1 MRTDAGLPGSSA
13 TFGLEPMMPDDEI
26 FAALVEL
33 PASGRAA
40 HLERVCAND
49 PAQKAR
55 IEALLRGFEASDGFL
70 ETPAFERPR
79 VAAETMPGDLIG
91 RYRLIR
97 RIGSGGCGIVYLAE
111 QEEPVRRQV
120 ALKVIKLGLDTKQV
134 VARFEAERQALAMMD
149 HPGIARVFDAGT
161 TQTGSPFF
169 VMEFVDGLPITK
181 FCDTHS
187 LSTRARLEVFS
198 QVCLAVQHAHQK
210 GVIHRDIKPS
220 NILVTMQDG
229 VPMPKVIDFGIAKAT
244 MGRLTQQTLVTSL
257 EQFMGTP
264 AYMSPEQAEWRGFD
278 IDTRSDVYSLGVVL
292 YELLT
297 GRPPY
302 ETQTL
307 VQAGIDEIRRI
318 IREVDPPRPSTRL
331 SSMDAGDRSQIAQLR
346 RSVAPHLQSLLR
358 GDLDCIVMRCLEKD
372 RERRYGT
379 AHELV
384 DDLRRHLQHEPV
396 LARPPELGYR
406 IQRFVARHRLACVS
420 AAAVV
425 ASLILGITISTWQAI
440 RARKA
445 EDKATSERDTARSA
459 TRAEMQARSD
469 AQRRQE
475 QAEDLLGFMLGD
487 FRTELT
493 RIGRLGL
500 LDTVGDKALAHFGAL
515 DPRDL
520 TDTTLAR
527 HCRTLTQI
535 GEIRLDQARYADA
548 SIAFD
553 SAYRRATNLVQR
565 QPKNADFLLE
575 RAQAEYWLGLT
586 ARNRGDLALAHTW
599 LSRYRDST
607 IALEALEG
615 PSDRARAEQISS
627 VHNLAVLEF
636 DRGNMTAA
644 RSGFLTEQAQL
655 SALAASRPG
664 DPDLS
669 IDLGESEIWL
679 SKVDEAEGRYPMAL
693 AHRQASITR
702 VEALRARN
710 PKDPTLKLRWARY
723 QSMKALALS
732 LMGRKSEATDDLDR
746 AQAILDELV
755 AADPDNQQWRTF
767 ALGVALIRAE
777 WLVARNERAAA
788 QTILGPTLAQLTAMV
803 AMEAGSIRIHSD
815 LAKALR
821 LSAQMLAET
830 TPVEAK
836 RLAVQSESILQR
848 ITTQDGAGVWD
859 HWESA
864 HTQLLLGRLE
874 SGSSQTDSAR
884 RRWRRLIETQLERL
898 KSFPNDWRIL
908 APLAQAYVLDGD
920 TRSAQPLI
928 ERLRGFGYHPFDPGT
943 ASTLGLEP

>member
-1 MRTDAGLPGSSA
+1 
-13 TFGLEPMMPDDEI
+13 MMPDDEI
-26 FAALVEL
+26 FAVVIEL
-33 PASGRAA
+33 PASERAA
-40 HLERVCAND
+40 HLERVCSID
-49 PAQKAR
+49 PAQRAR
-55 IEALLRGFEASDGFL
+55 IEALLRGFEASDRFL
-70 ETPAFERPR
+70 ETPAIERPR
-79 VAAETMPGDLIG
+79 GAAEKRPGDLIG

-111 QEEPVRRQV
+111 QKEPVRRLV
-120 ALKVIKLGLDTKQV
+120 ALKVIKLGLDTEQV
-134 VARFEAERQALAMMD
+134 VARFDAERQALAMMD

-161 TQTGSPFF
+161 TESGSPFF

-187 LSTRARLEVFS
+187 LSTRARLELFS
-198 QVCLAVQHAHQK
+198 QVCLAMQHAHQK

-220 NILVTMQDG
+220 NILVMMQDG
-229 VPMPKVIDFGIAKAT
+229 VATPKVIDFGIAKAT
-244 MGRLTQQTLVTSL
+244 LGRLTEQTLVTSL

-307 VQAGIDEIRRI
+307 MQAGIDEIRRI
-318 IREVDPPRPSTRL
+318 IREVDPPRPSTRI
-331 SSMDAGDRSQIAQLR
+331 SSLNEGDRTQVALLR
-346 RSVAPHLQSLLR
+346 RSVAPNLQSILR

-372 RERRYGT
+372 RDRRYGT

-384 DDLRRHLQHEPV
+384 DDLRRHLHHEPV

-406 IQRFVARHRLACVS
+406 IQRFVARHRLACAS
-420 AAAVV
+420 AAVV
-425 ASLILGITISTWQAI
+425 MVSLILGITISTRQAV
-440 RARKA
+440 RALNA
-445 EDKATSERDTARSA
+445 EDQAKAERDTARSA
-459 TRAEMQARSD
+459 TQAEMQARSD
-469 AQRRQE
+469 AQRRQA

-500 LDTVGDKALAHFGAL
+500 LDTVGDKALTHFGAL

-655 SALAASRPG
+655 VAQAASRPG

-669 IDLGESEIWL
+669 FDVEESDIWL

-848 ITTQDGAGVWD
+848 ITTQDGAGARN

>member
-1 MRTDAGLPGSSA
+1 
-13 TFGLEPMMPDDEI
+13 
-26 FAALVEL
+26 
-33 PASGRAA
+33 
-40 HLERVCAND
+40 
-49 PAQKAR
+49 
-55 IEALLRGFEASDGFL
+55 
-70 ETPAFERPR
+70 
-79 VAAETMPGDLIG
+79 
-91 RYRLIR
+91 
-97 RIGSGGCGIVYLAE
+97 
-111 QEEPVRRQV
+111 
-120 ALKVIKLGLDTKQV
+120 
-134 VARFEAERQALAMMD
+134 
-149 HPGIARVFDAGT
+149 
-161 TQTGSPFF
+161 
-169 VMEFVDGLPITK
+169 
-181 FCDTHS
+181 
-187 LSTRARLEVFS
+187 
-198 QVCLAVQHAHQK
+198 
-210 GVIHRDIKPS
+210 
-220 NILVTMQDG
+220 
-229 VPMPKVIDFGIAKAT
+229 
-244 MGRLTQQTLVTSL
+244 
-257 EQFMGTP
+257 
-264 AYMSPEQAEWRGFD
+264 
-278 IDTRSDVYSLGVVL
+278 
-292 YELLT
+292 
-297 GRPPY
+297 
-302 ETQTL
+302 
-307 VQAGIDEIRRI
+307 
-318 IREVDPPRPSTRL
+318 
-331 SSMDAGDRSQIAQLR
+331 
-346 RSVAPHLQSLLR
+346 
-358 GDLDCIVMRCLEKD
+358 
-372 RERRYGT
+372 
-379 AHELV
+379 
-384 DDLRRHLQHEPV
+384 
-396 LARPPELGYR
+396 
-406 IQRFVARHRLACVS
+406 
-420 AAAVV
+420 
-425 ASLILGITISTWQAI
+425 
-440 RARKA
+440 
-445 EDKATSERDTARSA
+445 
-459 TRAEMQARSD
+459 MQARSD

-586 ARNRGDLALAHTW
+586 ARNRGDLSLAYVW

-615 PSDRARAEQISS
+615 PSERARAEQISS

-755 AADPDNQQWRTF
+755 AADPDNQQWRSF

>member
-1 MRTDAGLPGSSA
+1 
-13 TFGLEPMMPDDEI
+13 MMPDDEI

-244 MGRLTQQTLVTSL
+244 MGRLTEQTLVTSL

-615 PSDRARAEQISS
+615 PSERAQTEQISS

-669 IDLGESEIWL
+669 FDVEESDIWL

-755 AADPDNQQWRTF
+755 AADPDNQQWRSF

-788 QTILGPTLAQLTAMV
+788 QTILGPTLAQLTALV

-848 ITTQDGAGVWD
+848 ITTQDGAGARN

>member
-1 MRTDAGLPGSSA
+1 
-13 TFGLEPMMPDDEI
+13 
-26 FAALVEL
+26 
-33 PASGRAA
+33 
-40 HLERVCAND
+40 
-49 PAQKAR
+49 
-55 IEALLRGFEASDGFL
+55 
-70 ETPAFERPR
+70 
-79 VAAETMPGDLIG
+79 
-91 RYRLIR
+91 
-97 RIGSGGCGIVYLAE
+97 
-111 QEEPVRRQV
+111 
-120 ALKVIKLGLDTKQV
+120 
-134 VARFEAERQALAMMD
+134 
-149 HPGIARVFDAGT
+149 
-161 TQTGSPFF
+161 
-169 VMEFVDGLPITK
+169 
-181 FCDTHS
+181 
-187 LSTRARLEVFS
+187 
-198 QVCLAVQHAHQK
+198 
-210 GVIHRDIKPS
+210 
-220 NILVTMQDG
+220 
-229 VPMPKVIDFGIAKAT
+229 
-244 MGRLTQQTLVTSL
+244 
-257 EQFMGTP
+257 
-264 AYMSPEQAEWRGFD
+264 
-278 IDTRSDVYSLGVVL
+278 
-292 YELLT
+292 
-297 GRPPY
+297 
-302 ETQTL
+302 
-307 VQAGIDEIRRI
+307 
-318 IREVDPPRPSTRL
+318 
-331 SSMDAGDRSQIAQLR
+331 
-346 RSVAPHLQSLLR
+346 
-358 GDLDCIVMRCLEKD
+358 
-372 RERRYGT
+372 
-379 AHELV
+379 
-384 DDLRRHLQHEPV
+384 
-396 LARPPELGYR
+396 
-406 IQRFVARHRLACVS
+406 
-420 AAAVV
+420 
-425 ASLILGITISTWQAI
+425 
-440 RARKA
+440 
-445 EDKATSERDTARSA
+445 
-459 TRAEMQARSD
+459 MQARSD
-469 AQRRQE
+469 AQRRQA

-500 LDTVGDKALAHFGAL
+500 LDTVGDKALTHFGAL

-669 IDLGESEIWL
+669 FDVEESDIWL

-848 ITTQDGAGVWD
+848 ITTQDGAGARN

-884 RRWRRLIETQLERL
+884 RRWRRLIETLLIRL
-898 KSFPNDWRIL
+898 QSFPNDWRIL

-928 ERLRGFGYHPFDPGT
+928 ERLRGFGYHPFDPWT

>member
-586 ARNRGDLALAHTW
+586 ARNRGDLSLAYVW

-615 PSDRARAEQISS
+615 PSERARAEQISS

-755 AADPDNQQWRTF
+755 AADPDNQQWRSF

-788 QTILGPTLAQLTAMV
+788 QTILGPTLAQLTALV

-898 KSFPNDWRIL
+898 KSFPNDWHIL

>member
-244 MGRLTQQTLVTSL
+244 MGRLTEQTLVTSL

-586 ARNRGDLALAHTW
+586 ARNRGDLSLAYVW

-615 PSDRARAEQISS
+615 PSERARAEQISS

-669 IDLGESEIWL
+669 FDVEESDIWL

-755 AADPDNQQWRTF
+755 AADPDNQQWRSF

-788 QTILGPTLAQLTAMV
+788 QTILGPTLAQLTALV

-898 KSFPNDWRIL
+898 KSFPNDWHIL

>member
-1 MRTDAGLPGSSA
+1 
-13 TFGLEPMMPDDEI
+13 MMPDDEI

-244 MGRLTQQTLVTSL
+244 MGRLTEQTLVTNL

-586 ARNRGDLALAHTW
+586 ARNRGDLSLAYVW

-615 PSDRARAEQISS
+615 PSERARAEQISS

-755 AADPDNQQWRTF
+755 AADPDNQQWRSF

-848 ITTQDGAGVWD
+848 ITTQDGAGARN

>member
-1 MRTDAGLPGSSA
+1 
-13 TFGLEPMMPDDEI
+13 MMPDDEI

-244 MGRLTQQTLVTSL
+244 MGRLTEQTLVTSL

-586 ARNRGDLALAHTW
+586 ARNRGDLSLAYVW

-615 PSDRARAEQISS
+615 PSERARAEQISS

-848 ITTQDGAGVWD
+848 ITTQDGAGARD

>member
-586 ARNRGDLALAHTW
+586 ARNRGDLSLAYVW

-615 PSDRARAEQISS
+615 PSERARAEQISS

-898 KSFPNDWRIL
+898 KSFPNDWHIL